1 MLFGARKEG
10 TLQKMTIVRKNEA
23 KQKNIFKIVFANSVV
38 GRCDVAVT
46 VKTNTWKIRG
56 AFSSEQE
63 IFNVFHQNILPQFYL
78 VFLEQFTL
86 A

>member
-23 KQKNIFKIVFANSVV
+23 KQKNIFKIVFVNSVV
-38 GRCDVAVT
+38 GRCDVAVR
-46 VKTNTWKIRG
+46 VKTNTWKFSG
-56 AFSSEQE
+56 VFSSEHE
-63 IFNVFHQNILPQFYL
+63 ILNVLYQNILPQFYL
-78 VFLEQFTL
+78 VFLGQFTL